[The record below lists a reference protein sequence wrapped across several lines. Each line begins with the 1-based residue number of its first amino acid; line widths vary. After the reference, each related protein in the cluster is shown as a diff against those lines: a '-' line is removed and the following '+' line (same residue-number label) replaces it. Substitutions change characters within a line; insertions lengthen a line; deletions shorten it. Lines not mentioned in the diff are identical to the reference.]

1 MAGLCKKHSIRR
13 EHVFFGGEDCGAF
26 SFNFAYALVQKG
38 WLGIGINARDA
49 AGERQNLVASTD
61 KLDLLGIA
69 SVLVNK
75 KWGRTLSPEC
85 SPARVLRDL
94 THHRNALVKARTA
107 SALRIHHLADQL
119 LPGFLDEKQSGL
131 TPFTKPSLWVMAR
144 GLAPR
149 RILACKTDS
158 LTTGLARFM
167 VHQPAEKAQKLK
179 ELARAVLPPPTGL
192 CATLQT
198 NLDHETSVYAHLD
211 GCIGELEQDIACRL
225 AATSGAMLTTVP
237 GIALALSSGLYA
249 ELGDPARDRGL
260 VRLVSYAGIVA
271 RLKQTGGPDQ
281 AARTC
286 GRSRRACVPLKRCVM
301 DIALK
306 MGQYGHPELKAD
318 YERRVNERQDPRLTL
333 GRRML
338 RICRHLVRH
347 EEFFLPP
354 SVRLAAD
361 QDVRRQYI
369 VRAWDKMLVKW
380 RDAGAIRQAF
390 AEGAPLERCREAFNE
405 IYGLNLSKTSPY
417 TGRLELT

>member
-1 MAGLCKKHSIRR
+1 MRPDRLCQAAAHGLGLQRGGAPAPGPVHNLHNNPAGVAYLDQAVAGLCKKHSIRR

-158 LTTGLARFM
+158 LTTGLGRFM

-179 ELARAVLPPPTGL
+179 ELARAVLPPPAGL

-211 GCIGELEQDIACRL
+211 GCIG
-225 AATSGAMLTTVP
+225 
-237 GIALALSSGLYA
+237 
-249 ELGDPARDRGL
+249 
-260 VRLVSYAGIVA
+260 
-271 RLKQTGGPDQ
+271 
-281 AARTC
+281 
-286 GRSRRACVPLKRCVM
+286 
-301 DIALK
+301 
-306 MGQYGHPELKAD
+306 
-318 YERRVNERQDPRLTL
+318 
-333 GRRML
+333 
-338 RICRHLVRH
+338 
-347 EEFFLPP
+347 
-354 SVRLAAD
+354 
-361 QDVRRQYI
+361 
-369 VRAWDKMLVKW
+369 
-380 RDAGAIRQAF
+380 
-390 AEGAPLERCREAFNE
+390 
-405 IYGLNLSKTSPY
+405 
-417 TGRLELT
+417 